1 MYKFA
6 TISNGIVTNIIDS
19 NDYENINLLKQYNEE
34 VIMANN
40 RDVEIGFIWDG
51 DNFYKDPLLVEKE
64 NKSVESQSKKML
76 EEKKEIYNTLLNK
89 ETLTEE
95 ERQTLESLRIDLE

>member
-6 TISNGIVTNIIDS
+6 TISNGIVTNIIES
-19 NDYENINLLKQYNEE
+19 NDYESINMLKQYNEE

-51 DNFYKDPLLVEKE
+51 DTFYKDPLLVEKE
-64 NKSVESQSKKML
+64 NKIIEKNSNKML
-76 EEKKEIYNTLLNK
+76 GEKQTAFDILSQKDS
-89 ETLTEE
+89 LTEE
-95 ERQTLESLRIDLE
+95 ERQTLELLRMDLE

>member
-6 TISNGIVTNIIDS
+6 TISNGIVTNIIES
-19 NDYENINLLKQYNEE
+19 NDYESINMLKQYNEE

-51 DNFYKDPLLVEKE
+51 DTFYKDPLLVEKE
-64 NKSVESQSKKML
+64 NKIVEKNSNKML
-76 EEKKEIYNTLLNK
+76 EEKQTLYDQLSVKESLSDEEQ
-89 ETLTEE
+89 ETLD
-95 ERQTLESLRIDLE
+95 LLKLDLE